1 MGRDPEV
8 SSLEVRAKVD
18 KALAAFRLYQRF
30 NQQQVDRVVEAM
42 AAAGRA
48 NAKLLAE
55 MAVEETKY
63 GNVKDKIAKNLLN
76 ADLLARAIRGMKT
89 VGVLR
94 ELADEKVVEIGVPV
108 GVVAAV
114 LPTTNPTSTV
124 IYKSLICLK
133 AGNAVVISPHPRAAR
148 CTCYTAELLH
158 RAAVEAGAP
167 EGIIQ
172 CLENPTIEATLAL
185 MKHEH
190 VAMILS
196 TGGHGI
202 VKAAYSSGKPAFG
215 VGPGNVPVYL
225 ERSADAEAVARVVEG
240 KAFDYGTVCS
250 SEQALVAEE
259 SLKEAVLAELKRLKA
274 FLCDETQT
282 RALAKVLIKE
292 NFRINPECVGQS
304 PVRIAQMAGFTVPA
318 ETSIL
323 VVRIEGVGKAH
334 PLSVEKLSPVLA
346 VYFVRDHAAALDA
359 CEALLRFGGLGHTCV
374 IHSKDEGR
382 IREFAARMP
391 AFRVLVNTNAP
402 GGSTGMTTN
411 LLPAMTL
418 GCGAM
423 AGNITGDNVGPQ
435 HLINIKR
442 LAYAVR
448 TPEEAI
454 TIPAEWK
461 KETEPAPAP
470 ELAPAAR
477 PEQQTVAAAV
487 ERYLAQRGI
496 VADER
501 GAVTVP
507 APADAQAPR
516 TAVLASVTAQVVDRF
531 LAARKQGVAAPAAPA
546 NASSCGCGP
555 APKAPAPASAGG
567 CGCGSP
573 KPAAPAPA
581 HAGGCGCGSAKPPA
595 VAPAPE
601 VAVADFVCENDVR
614 AAIQKGT
621 KIYVGPKTIVT
632 PAARDLGREHGVL
645 VAAHHS

>member
-30 NQQQVDRVVEAM
+30 TQQQVDNVVEAM

-76 ADLLARAIRGMKT
+76 ADLLPRAIRGVKT
-89 VGVLR
+89 VGLLR
-94 ELADEKVVEIGVPV
+94 ELPDQKVVEIGVPV

-124 IYKSLICLK
+124 IYKCIICLK
-133 AGNAVVISPHPRAAR
+133 AGNAVVISPHPRAAK

-172 CLENPTIEATLAL
+172 CLENPTIESTLAL
-185 MKHEH
+185 MKHER

-225 ERSADAEAVARVVEG
+225 ERSADAQAVARVVEG

-259 SLKEAVLAELKRLKA
+259 PLREAVLAELKRLKA
-274 FLCDETQT
+274 YLCDDTQT
-282 RALAKVLIKE
+282 RALAKLLIKE

-304 PVRIAQMAGFTVPA
+304 PQRIAQMAGFTVPA
-318 ETSIL
+318 DTSIL
-323 VVRIEGVGKAH
+323 VVTITGVGKEH

-411 LLPAMTL
+411 LLPSMTL

-454 TIPAEWK
+454 TIPEEWK
-461 KETEPAPAP
+461 AAKAPEPRPEPVPVAGPAPAAAVTP
-470 ELAPAAR
+470 AR
-477 PEQQTVAAAV
+477 PEQQTVAEAV
-487 ERYLAQRGI
+487 ERYLSERGI

-501 GAVTVP
+501 GAIKLP
-507 APADAQAPR
+507 AQPAAPEPR
-516 TAVLASVTAQVVDRF
+516 TAALASVTAQVVDRF
-531 LAARKQGVAAPAAPA
+531 LAARKQGTSPVPAAPPA
-546 NASSCGCGP
+546 ASSCGCAP
-555 APKAPAPASAGG
+555 APKQSAPASTGG
-567 CGCGSP
+567 CGCGSHKP
-573 KPAAPAPA
+573 KAEAPA
-581 HAGGCGCGSAKPPA
+581 SRE
-595 VAPAPE
+595 PE
-601 VAVADFVCENDVR
+601 VAAADFVCENDVR

-632 PAARDLGREHGVL
+632 PAARDLGQAHGVL